1 MHKMIAVAALTVGL
15 ATSAMAQTSNSDA
28 SGGTS
33 GANGTSTTDTNTSG
47 AVGATGVNG
56 ANGAKG
62 PTSATSTTQTD
73 GSNKNCGTAN
83 GAKTGTMAVNPKT
96 SSNSAGSDTCN

>member
-1 MHKMIAVAALTVGL
+1 MYKMIAVAALTIGM

-33 GANGTSTTDTNTSG
+33 GASGTTTTDTNTSG
-47 AVGATGVNG
+47 AMGVNG

-73 GSNKNCGTAN
+73 GSSQNCDTAKS
-83 GAKTGTMAVNPKT
+83 KTGTMAANPKT
-96 SSNSAGSDTCN
+96 SSNSAGTGTCN